1 MKITSALFDCN
12 NQLFTQ
18 ILTTRRYEHLVSAV
32 KIKIEK
38 FKFVFRNKA
47 IVGDVADGLLL
58 KLVLIHSFQ
67 AVKCFLLT
75 ATQYAA

>member
-18 ILTTRRYEHLVSAV
+18 ILTMLRYEHLVSAV

-47 IVGDVADGLLL
+47 TVEISSNSFIHF
-58 KLVLIHSFQ
+58 KLSNAF
-67 AVKCFLLT
+67 
-75 ATQYAA
+75 Y